1 MTKNPAEYTKE
12 FNQANPPAKA
22 PSDDTVDTYHGVE
35 VADPYRPLEDLE
47 AASTREWTAGQNER
61 FQNFI
66 ADVEDRDKLAE
77 HLSDIWEYP
86 REGLPARYGNQF
98 FSSYNDGK
106 SAQSVFQVR
115 DSLEGEPR
123 VLIDPNKMSDK
134 GTIALSGTYP
144 SPDGKLVAYLTSEGG
159 SDKQTLRI
167 KDVATGKDL
176 PDVIENCRFTGVRW
190 DRDSSKGFEYSYPAY
205 DDKKRF
211 FTKHHDIGAEAAKD
225 PVVFEVPEEDS
236 HTSVYGVRDENGKW
250 GKYDF
255 GYVRIGTN
263 AANSMFI
270 REHGSN
276 APFKPL
282 FDDGKSTFSPVGEI
296 DGKLLVETNHGAPMG
311 KAVLVDPA
319 HPEPENWQTVI
330 PEQELDALEDV
341 FIHKGKIFAEYMH
354 DTALK
359 ISVHDL
365 QGNHMHDVP
374 VPEQVSGGFGKINP
388 DDTEV
393 LLSAGGFQSAGAK
406 YKYNVDTNELELWKE
421 SQAKFDLKDAVVERI
436 HATSKDGTKVPM
448 TVIRGKDTELDG
460 SAATL
465 MYGYGGF
472 NSPLTPGLGF
482 SIYNWVK
489 EGGVFVQTNLRGGGE
504 FGQRWYDEGRLHN
517 KQNVFDDF
525 AACGEELIAQG
536 YTKPERL
543 AIEGGSNGGLLTL
556 ATGLQRPDLFGA
568 IISQVPVTDMLRFH
582 KHTYG
587 AAWKSDYG
595 DPENSK
601 EDFDVSMKYSPLH
614 NVDENV
620 IYPPI
625 LVETAEFDDRV
636 VPSHAF
642 KFVATMQEKS
652 PKTLCLMQCEK
663 DAGHGAGKSKQK
675 AIDGIVKTHAF
686 LEQTL
691 GPIDQKKYKAAAAEW
706 AKDGKDADKSGS
718 KWASAVREPAND
730 HPRIKRSEGSELA
743 R

>member
-1 MTKNPAEYTKE
+1 MTKHPQKFAAEFTRD
-12 FNQANPPAKA
+12 NPPAKA
-22 PSDDTVDTYHGVE
+22 PSDDTVDVYHGVE
-35 VADPYRPLEDLE
+35 VADPYRPLEDL
-47 AASTREWTAGQNER
+47 AADSTREWTASQNAR
-61 FQNFI
+61 FQKFI
-66 ADVEDRDKLAE
+66 EPVEDRKELAE
-77 HLSDIWEYP
+77 HLSDIWEFP
-86 REGLPARYGNQF
+86 REGLPSRYADKY

-134 GTIALSGTYP
+134 GTVALSGTYP

-159 SDKQTLRI
+159 SDAQTLRI
-167 KDVATGKDL
+167 KDVATGEDL
-176 PDVIENCRFTGVRW
+176 PDVIENCRFTGIRW
-190 DRDSSKGFEYSYPAY
+190 DRDSSKGFQYTYPSH
-205 DDKKRF
+205 DEDKRF
-211 FTKHHDIGAEAAKD
+211 LAKHHTVGE
-225 PVVFEVPEEDS
+225 PVAHDTEVFGVNIEDS
-236 HTSVYGVRDENGKW
+236 HASAYSVRDEKGQW
-250 GKYDF
+250 GKYEF
-255 GYVRIGTN
+255 GYVSVGTN
-263 AANSMFI
+263 AHNAMYI
-270 REHGSN
+270 REYGSDE
-276 APFKPL
+276 AFRPL
-282 FDDGKSTFSPVGEI
+282 FDDGKSTFSPVAEVN
-296 DGKLLVETNHGAPMG
+296 GKLLVETNLDAPMG

-319 HPEPENWQTVI
+319 NPQPENWQTVI
-330 PEQELDALEDV
+330 PENDKDALEGV
-341 FIHKGKIFAEYMH
+341 FVHKGKIFAEYMH
-354 DTALK
+354 DTATK
-359 ISVHDL
+359 ITVHDM
-365 QGNHMHDVP
+365 QGKHLHDVP

-388 DDTEV
+388 DDNEV
-393 LLSAGGFQSAGAK
+393 LFSAGGFKNVGAK
-406 YKYNVDTNELELWKE
+406 YKYNIDSNELELWKE
-421 SQAKFDLKDAVVERI
+421 SEAQFDLNDAIVERI
-436 HATSKDGTKVPM
+436 HATSKDGTQVPM

-460 SAATL
+460 TAATR

-472 NSPLTPGLGF
+472 NAPLTPGLGF
-482 SIYNWVK
+482 SMYNWVK

-525 AACGEELIAQG
+525 AACGEHLIKEG

-556 ATGLQRPDLFGA
+556 ATALQRPELFGA
-568 IISQVPVTDMLRFH
+568 VISGVPVTDMLRFD

-595 DPENSK
+595 DPTNNK

-614 NVDENV
+614 NVKENV

-706 AKDGKDADKSGS
+706 EKEGKNG
-718 KWASAVREPAND
+718 KWSQAVREPAND
-730 HPRIKRSEGSELA
+730 HPRIKRGGDDATALG